1 MKIAFRSV
9 SVFSAF
15 AFISASLLLAAC
27 GAEVPAQPAGPLSV
41 QPAKLVEEWSIEWW
55 GPRHEQK
62 LKDKETRDIDL
73 IFIGDSITHDWEETG
88 ADVWDAFYSERNA
101 FNLGFAGDRTENV
114 IWRLQNGAVDG
125 LSPKLVVM
133 MIGTN
138 NTGHR
143 TDKAA
148 DTIAGI
154 KAIIDEL
161 QTRLP
166 GTQILLLGPFPRGE
180 NPDET
185 ERRLNADIN
194 ILLELEAWPE
204 QVHFKDISSEFIN
217 PDGTISKFIM
227 PDLLHLSPV
236 GYRLWA
242 AAIEEDVAR
251 LMGDDAFSPV
261 K

>member
-1 MKIAFRSV
+1 MIKTFK
-9 SVFSAF
+9 F
-15 AFISASLLLAAC
+15 AGLTFAALVLSAC
-27 GAEVPAQPAGPLSV
+27 GAGEPAEPQPVSV
-41 QPAKLVEEWSIEWW
+41 QPSMLEEEWSVEWW
-55 GPRHEQK
+55 GPRHTQK
-62 LKDKETRDIDL
+62 LKDKTRQDIEL

-88 ADVWDAFYSERNA
+88 GQVWEAFYGHRKA

-114 IWRLQNGAVDG
+114 LWRLQNGAVDG

-143 TDKAA
+143 MDKAT
-148 DTIAGI
+148 DTITGI
-154 KAIIDEL
+154 KAIVSEL

-166 GTQILLLGPFPRGE
+166 DTNILLLGPFPRGAQP
-180 NPDET
+180 NQA
-185 ERRLNADIN
+185 ERILNADIN
-194 ILLELEAWPE
+194 TLLELEGWPDG
-204 QVHFKDISSEFIN
+204 VHFKDISAEFIN
-217 PDGTISKFIM
+217 PDGTISEFIM

-242 AAIEEDVAR
+242 AAIEEDVSR
-251 LMGDDAFSPV
+251 LLGDEPYSPV